1 MVLLDFDSPA
11 AHQPQRRGG
20 RRETNKQ
27 ADGKRLDNCIEGP
40 SEESLIGHGRRPG
53 VSRLGNAVHLAT
65 ETFPYAPEGVKEF
78 KTGRDREG
86 EAPAEPPGA
95 RTCWGDG
102 SPGGSPSQSF
112 HTFPS
117 KRESPFFIRG
127 DVASQTAWLN
137 R

>member
-78 KTGRDREG
+78 KTGRDRRASWGKDLLGRWLARRLALPIFSHLPFKEG
-86 EAPAEPPGA
+86 I
-95 RTCWGDG
+95 DI
-102 SPGGSPSQSF
+102 F
-112 HTFPS
+112 HP
-117 KRESPFFIRG
+117 
-127 DVASQTAWLN
+127 W
-137 R
+137 

>member
-86 EAPAEPPGA
+86 EVPAEPPGA
-95 RTCWGDG
+95 KDLLGRWLARRLALPIFSHLPFKEGIDI
-102 SPGGSPSQSF
+102 F
-112 HTFPS
+112 HP
-117 KRESPFFIRG
+117 
-127 DVASQTAWLN
+127 W
-137 R
+137 